1 MRREGL
7 RALPARSLQRTGRI
21 HEKGR
26 VTAAGKSMMKL
37 RQQRTAADNFQAK
50 T

>member
-1 MRREGL
+1 MRGEGL
-7 RALPARSLQRTGRI
+7 RALPARSLQRIGRI

-26 VTAAGKSMMKL
+26 VNAAGKSMMKL
-37 RQQRTAADNFQAK
+37 RKQQTATDNFQAK

>member
-7 RALPARSLQRTGRI
+7 RALLASLQMTGRI

-37 RQQRTAADNFQAK
+37 RKQRTAADHFQAK
-50 T
+50 P